1 MTFSL
6 FSSHTDARALL
17 QARDLFN
24 AGDLPGAIEISERF
38 MITESELTKARTS
51 PTDKMFFYELNSS
64 LVKSPLM
71 VIGWSISE
79 PYLIAVINETIKNV
93 IQRGRLEELSIIDPV
108 FNTRGHATA
117 TACYEL
123 PREQVFAELETHPGG
138 IGADEFFLWLQ
149 ARYAM
154 DNLVAHAADGA
165 RAALA
170 AKRAELG
177 GPTNDHFL
185 IEWID
190 HFLPAWTRL
199 CWRAELAGC

>member
-64 LVKSPLM
+64 LVKSPL
-71 VIGWSISE
+71 
-79 PYLIAVINETIKNV
+79 
-93 IQRGRLEELSIIDPV
+93 IIDPV

-117 TACYEL
+117 AACYEL